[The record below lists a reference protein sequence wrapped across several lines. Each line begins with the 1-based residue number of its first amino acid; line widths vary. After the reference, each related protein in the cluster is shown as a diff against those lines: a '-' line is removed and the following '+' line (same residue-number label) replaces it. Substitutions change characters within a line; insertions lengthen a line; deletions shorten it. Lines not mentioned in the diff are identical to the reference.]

1 MKKIIAV
8 LTLFLAFT
16 IGANAQDKKGL
27 SKEEIAKNETLRKE
41 LPPEVA
47 GKNDAVELVKFVGL
61 DESNVEIYT
70 RLFAKKHKVL
80 AYEGLTAEK
89 KAELTR
95 SIEAKLRAGLTAEQM
110 EKLDRNPELLKKLI
124 N

>member
-8 LTLFLAFT
+8 LTLVLAFSF
-16 IGANAQDKKGL
+16 GANAQDKTVL
-27 SKEEIAKNETLRKE
+27 SKEEIAKNEKLKKE

-47 GKNDAVELVKFVGL
+47 GKNDAIELVKYVGL
-61 DESNVEIYT
+61 DESKAEVYG

-80 AYEGLTAEK
+80 ATEGLTAEK